1 MRGSKK
7 PNQHLCFLPK
17 SGHPPSPVVHR
28 SPFCDLETS
37 LHFVAPRSVLPLSRM
52 VFAHAVGAG
61 ETEAA
66 AAKRIRKRS
75 GDAVVRAGGRTWV
88 ARRRVGMQIY
98 CVVVGD
104 VGRLVGGK
112 GEKSLKPPNERVL
125 LVLRLRSG
133 ECRQILPKH
142 PA

>member
-1 MRGSKK
+1 
-7 PNQHLCFLPK
+7 
-17 SGHPPSPVVHR
+17 
-28 SPFCDLETS
+28 
-37 LHFVAPRSVLPLSRM
+37 M
-52 VFAHAVGAG
+52 VFAHAGG
-61 ETEAA
+61 GRETEAA

-104 VGRLVGGK
+104 VGGLVGGK